1 MWATSGYSAVTMDTA
16 GTAADRAAESRARAA
31 RTKRDRTRAALLS
44 AADPAFA
51 ARGWARTRVEDIASA
66 AGVSSATAYNH
77 FPTKHVLIAQ
87 VYAPLLRNL
96 RTQAYRDITAGRP
109 SVPALTDHLR
119 ALVRIS
125 WRHRGLTAALSAG
138 IADYAVRVGRPADP
152 GDENDPR
159 VLAPVGDVL
168 VELIARGQSS
178 GELRPW
184 PPAEEIGTML
194 VDLLLVR
201 AVGRPHDPPE
211 LTAELMLTFLFGA
224 LRPELLT
231 DAAPGTRPFRT

>member
-1 MWATSGYSAVTMDTA
+1 MEAADTA
-16 GTAADRAAESRARAA
+16 SDRASDSRARAA
-31 RTKRDRTRAALLS
+31 RTKRDRTRAALLT

-87 VYAPLLRNL
+87 VYAPLLRHL
-96 RTQAYRDITAGRP
+96 RTQAYRDVTAGRP
-109 SVPALTDHLR
+109 IVPALTDHLR

-125 WRHRGLTAALSAG
+125 WRHRGLTAALSAAV
-138 IADYAVRVGRPADP
+138 ADYAVRVGRPAEP

-159 VLAPVGDVL
+159 VLAPVGEVIVD
-168 VELIARGQSS
+168 LIARGQQS
-178 GELRPW
+178 GELRRW
-184 PPAEEIGTML
+184 PPAAEIGTML

-201 AVGRPHDPPE
+201 AVGRPYDPPE
-211 LTAELMLTFLFGA
+211 LTAELMLTLLFGA
-224 LRPELLT
+224 LRPELLAEAGP
-231 DAAPGTRPFRT
+231 DGRPFRP

>member
-1 MWATSGYSAVTMDTA
+1 MDTA
-16 GTAADRAAESRARAA
+16 GTASDRASESRARAA

-66 AGVSSATAYNH
+66 AGVSNATAYNH
-77 FPTKHVLIAQ
+77 FPTKHVLIGH
-87 VYAPLLRNL
+87 VYAPLLRHL

-109 SVPALTDHLR
+109 IVPAITDHLR

-138 IADYAVRVGRPADP
+138 IAEYAVRTGRPADP
-152 GDENDPR
+152 HDENDPR
-159 VLAPVGDVL
+159 VLAPVGEVL
-168 VELIARGQSS
+168 CELIARGQRT
-178 GELRPW
+178 GELRAW
-184 PPAEEIGTML
+184 PSADEIGTML

-211 LTAELMLTFLFGA
+211 LTAELMLTLLFGA
-224 LRPELLT
+224 LRPELLA
-231 DAAPGTRPFRT
+231 DAGPDGRPFRA

>member
-1 MWATSGYSAVTMDTA
+1 MDTA
-16 GTAADRAAESRARAA
+16 DTARDRASESRARAA
-31 RTKRDRTRAALLS
+31 RTKRDRTRAALLG

-87 VYAPLLRNL
+87 VYAPLLRSL
-96 RTQAYRDITAGRP
+96 RTQAYRDITAGRA
-109 SVPALTDHLR
+109 SVPALVDHLR

-125 WRHRGLTAALSAG
+125 WRHRGLTAALSAA
-138 IADYAVRVGRPADP
+138 IADYAIKVGRPADP
-152 GDENDPR
+152 HDENDPR
-159 VLAPVGDVL
+159 VLAPVGEVV
-168 VELIARGQSS
+168 VELIRRGQQA
-178 GELRPW
+178 GELRAW

-201 AVGRPHDPPE
+201 AVGRQHDPPE
-211 LTAELMLTFLFGA
+211 LTAELMLTLLFGA
-224 LRPELLT
+224 LRPELLCDLAP
-231 DAAPGTRPFRT
+231 DARPFRT

>member
-1 MWATSGYSAVTMDTA
+1 MDTA
-16 GTAADRAAESRARAA
+16 GVTPDRAAESRARAA

-77 FPTKHVLIAQ
+77 FPTKHVLIGH

-96 RTQAYRDITAGRP
+96 KTQAERDITAARP
-109 SVPALTDHLR
+109 IVPALTDHLR
-119 ALVRIS
+119 ALVRIA

-138 IADYAVRVGRPADP
+138 IAEFAVRVGRPAEP

-159 VLAPVGDVL
+159 VLAPVGEVL
-168 VELIARGQSS
+168 VELIERGQHA

-201 AVGRPHDPPE
+201 AVGRPYEPPE
-211 LTAELMLTFLFGA
+211 LTAELMLTLLFGA
-224 LRPELLT
+224 LRPELLANVPP
-231 DAAPGTRPFRT
+231 DARPFRA

>member
-1 MWATSGYSAVTMDTA
+1 MDTA
-16 GTAADRAAESRARAA
+16 DTAADRASESRARAA

-77 FPTKHVLIAQ
+77 FPTKHVLIGH

-109 SVPALTDHLR
+109 VVPALTDHLR

-138 IADYAVRVGRPADP
+138 IAEYAVKVGRPAEP
-152 GDENDPR
+152 HDENDPR
-159 VLAPVGDVL
+159 VLAPVGEVL
-168 VELIARGQSS
+168 VELISRGQRT
-178 GELRPW
+178 GELRAW
-184 PPAEEIGTML
+184 PPAEEIGIML
-194 VDLLLVR
+194 TDLLLVR
-201 AVGRPHDPPE
+201 AVGRQHDPPE
-211 LTAELMLTFLFGA
+211 ITAELMLTLLFGA

-231 DAAPGTRPFRT
+231 DAGSDERPFRT

>member
-1 MWATSGYSAVTMDTA
+1 MDTA
-16 GTAADRAAESRARAA
+16 DTARDRASESRARAA
-31 RTKRDRTRAALLS
+31 RTKRDRTRAAILG

-77 FPTKHVLIAQ
+77 FPTKHVLIGH
-87 VYAPLLRNL
+87 VYAPLLRSL
-96 RTQAYRDITAGRP
+96 RTQAYRDLTAGRP
-109 SVPALTDHLR
+109 IVPALTDHLR

-125 WRHRGLTAALSAG
+125 WRHRGLTAALAAG
-138 IADYAVRVGRPADP
+138 IADYAIKVGRPADP
-152 GDENDPR
+152 NDENDPR
-159 VLAPVGDVL
+159 VLAPVGEVV
-168 VELIARGQSS
+168 VELIRRGQQT

-201 AVGRPHDPPE
+201 AVGRPYDPPE
-211 LTAELMLTFLFGA
+211 ITAELLLTLLFGA
-224 LRPELLT
+224 LRPEMVAA
-231 DAAPGTRPFRT
+231 AAPDARPFRT

>member
-1 MWATSGYSAVTMDTA
+1 METSDPTRE
-16 GTAADRAAESRARAA
+16 RASESRARAA

-66 AGVSSATAYNH
+66 AGVSNATAYNH
-77 FPTKHVLIAQ
+77 FPTKHVLIGH

-109 SVPALTDHLR
+109 VVPALLDHMR

-138 IADYAVRVGRPADP
+138 IAEYAVKVGRPAEP
-152 GDENDPR
+152 NDENDPR
-159 VLAPVGDVL
+159 VLAPVGEV
-168 VELIARGQSS
+168 VCELIARGQRT
-178 GELRPW
+178 GELR
-184 PPAEEIGTML
+184 T
-194 VDLLLVR
+194 
-201 AVGRPHDPPE
+201 
-211 LTAELMLTFLFGA
+211 
-224 LRPELLT
+224 
-231 DAAPGTRPFRT
+231 